1 MTKVYTAN
9 SVNDVF
15 SIVKKQEKWSIQ
27 LFVRYIFIKSE
38 IIFFNL
44 ILNCIQL
51 FLFEKKLPK
60 EQEIKTIVVYSIGIL
75 GDNVVRLP
83 AILALKKRYPLA
95 KLIVINKYQNWNP
108 IVPKQLFENAPYI
121 DDLILTKNNPV
132 QRQGLR
138 FVYDNSLTKDLICD
152 LFVNLSPLGARGW
165 FGAVVRELLLAK
177 KLKSRFVAGF
187 QMYSLLNLKK
197 VNPIRHRIADINY
210 PRLPEKILKKIHIN
224 IDYNLEVFPHND
236 TTTKNIV
243 SKLKEAPILTGYA
256 ILHPG
261 SALPCQRW
269 PASRYAEI
277 GRYLKSQYGLTAI
290 ITGVEN
296 ERELANDVIAASDG
310 SAISFAGKTS
320 LGETIELIKNA
331 KIVISNDT
339 GLLHLASIQ
348 NVPTLGIFGTRENP
362 KWWFPL
368 GTKKYVILGFSN
380 DSLRYNDE
388 NIITDLLNIEVDEVK
403 KLIDQMFIEFQIG

>member
-1 MTKVYTAN
+1 MNKAY
-9 SVNDVF
+9 SVN
-15 SIVKKQEKWSIQ
+15 SIDEVLSILKKQERWSFQ
-27 LFVRYIFIKSE
+27 LFVSYIFIKFK
-38 IIFFNL
+38 IM
-44 ILNCIQL
+44 ILNLLLFCL
-51 FLFEKKLPK
+51 KFFLFEKKLPK
-60 EQEIKTIVVYSIGIL
+60 EKEIKTIIVYSVGIL

-83 AILALKKRYPLA
+83 AILALKRRYPLA
-95 KLIVINKYQNWNP
+95 KLTVINKYQIWNP

-121 DDLILTKNNPV
+121 DQVILTKDNPV

-138 FVYDNSLTKDLICD
+138 FHYNNNLTKDLTCD
-152 LFVNLSPLGARGW
+152 LFVNLSPFGARGW
-165 FGAVVRELLLAK
+165 FGAVVREMFLAK
-177 KLKSRFVAGF
+177 NLKAKFVIGF
-187 QMYSLLNLKK
+187 KMYSLLNLEKIK
-197 VNPIRHRIADINY
+197 PILHKISNINY
-210 PRLPEKILKKIHIN
+210 PTIPEAILKQIN
-224 IDYNLEVFPHND
+224 IPIDYNLKVFPQNTLIAKKITEKLD
-236 TTTKNIV
+236 EANIL
-243 SKLKEAPILTGYA
+243 SGFA

-277 GRYLKSQYGLTAI
+277 GRYLKAKYGLTTI

-296 ERELANDVIAASDG
+296 ERELVDEVVNVFKG
-310 SAISFAGKTS
+310 SSINFAGKTS
-320 LGETIELIKNA
+320 LAETIELIKNA

-339 GLLHLASIQ
+339 GLLHLSSIQ

-388 NIITDLLNIEVDEVK
+388 NIITDLLNIEVATVK
-403 KLIDQMFIEFQIG
+403 KVIDQMFREFQIG

>member
-1 MTKVYTAN
+1 MQNVYITN
-9 SVNDVF
+9 SLDDILP
-15 SIVKKQEKWSIQ
+15 IVSKQEHWSFQ
-27 LFVRYIFIKSE
+27 LIVLYMFIKFK
-38 IIFFNL
+38 IMLLNF
-44 ILNCIQL
+44 ILYSLQF
-51 FLFEKKLPK
+51 FLFKNRLPE
-60 EQEIKTIVVYSIGIL
+60 EQEIKTIVVYSVGIL

-83 AILALKKRYPLA
+83 AILALKKRYPAA
-95 KLIVINKYQNWNP
+95 KLIVINKYQTWNP

-121 DDLILTKNNPV
+121 DEIILTKDNPV
-132 QRQGLR
+132 QKRGLHL
-138 FVYDNSLTKDLICD
+138 VYDNTLTKDLTCD

-165 FGAVVRELLLAK
+165 FGAVVREMFLAK
-177 KLKSRFVAGF
+177 DLKAKFATGF
-187 QMYSLLNLKK
+187 KMYSLPDLRK
-197 VNPIRHRIADINY
+197 VRPIQHRISNINY
-210 PRLPEKILKKIHIN
+210 PTLSENILKFFHID
-224 IDYNLEVFPHND
+224 IDYNFEVFAQNSV
-236 TTTKNIV
+236 TAKSV
-243 SKLKEAPILTGYA
+243 AAKLDEAKILSGYA

-269 PASRYAEI
+269 PTSRFAEI
-277 GRYLKSQYGLTAI
+277 GKYLTSQYGLSVI
-290 ITGVEN
+290 ITGIEN
-296 ERELANDVIAASDG
+296 ERELADQVVDASDG

-320 LGETIELIKNA
+320 LAETIELIRGA

-403 KLIDQMFIEFQIG
+403 KVIDQMFIEFQIG